1 MIDFFHFPFITY
13 NISSCKS
20 IEIIRDKKMALSEYL
35 HEMPRNRIICRKKV
49 IKCAKKVFTRFYI
62 IRRR

>member
-1 MIDFFHFPFITY
+1 
-13 NISSCKS
+13 
-20 IEIIRDKKMALSEYL
+20 MALSEYL

-62 IRRR
+62 IRKRQPDLSPAIALFNKQTFF